1 MADLQPIRN
10 PEVKFTKV
18 FINNKW
24 VDALSGK
31 TFATINPS
39 TGEKIVDVQESDA
52 ADANVAIK
60 AARTAF
66 ELGSTWRTMDASQ
79 RGRLLERLAG
89 LIERDIA
96 YLAVSFVVDLFRILK
111 NYPAEFRNF
120 GQR

>member
-1 MADLQPIRN
+1 MSNLQPVRN
-10 PEVKFTKV
+10 PEVKYTKL
-18 FINNKW
+18 FINNRW

-39 TGEKIVDVQESDA
+39 TGEKIIEVQEADA

-60 AARTAF
+60 AARSAF

-89 LIERDIA
+89 LIERDIV
-96 YLAVSFVVDLFRILK
+96 YLAVSRDRMS
-111 NYPAEFRNF
+111 
-120 GQR
+120 